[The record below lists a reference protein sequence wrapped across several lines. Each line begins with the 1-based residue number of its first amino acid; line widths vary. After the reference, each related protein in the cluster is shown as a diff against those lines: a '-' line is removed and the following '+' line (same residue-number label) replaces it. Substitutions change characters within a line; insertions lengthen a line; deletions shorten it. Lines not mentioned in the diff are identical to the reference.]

1 MANIKQQVK
10 RNLTNEKR
18 RLQNASFKSSL
29 KTAMKEVQV
38 AVNNKDVEAAKVAC
52 AFACKKLDNIS
63 ENSVFLKL
71 DLVENID
78 FSYDDIDEVKNQ
90 PFSRKQ
96 LSYIYTYGN
105 DVNDSKMEL

>member
-52 AFACKKLDNIS
+52 AFACKKLDKAVAKGFLHMRWRSNAYRLGL
-63 ENSVFLKL
+63 ENCIQYMKT
-71 DLVENID
+71 E
-78 FSYDDIDEVKNQ
+78 
-90 PFSRKQ
+90 
-96 LSYIYTYGN
+96 
-105 DVNDSKMEL
+105 